1 MRHITFQI
9 YINLYKLEFRLFII
23 VLLLLIYLENWEKK
37 KNTCIFKIWYKTLK
51 YVWH

>member
-37 KNTCIFKIWYKTLK
+37 KILASLK
-51 YVWH
+51 YDTRL